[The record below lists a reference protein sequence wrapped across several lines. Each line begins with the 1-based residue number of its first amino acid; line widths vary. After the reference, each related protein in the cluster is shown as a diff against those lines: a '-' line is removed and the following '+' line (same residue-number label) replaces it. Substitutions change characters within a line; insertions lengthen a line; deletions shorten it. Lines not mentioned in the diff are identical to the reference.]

1 MHENDDPYP
10 VEQLAQAASKL
21 RSPTA
26 TKGSLFLCLAFGQ
39 NIPLYAMPA
48 DSTSNSTHLVYVGT

>member
-1 MHENDDPYP
+1 MHENDNPYP

-21 RSPTA
+21 RSPTD

-39 NIPLYAMPA
+39 NIPLHVLLA
-48 DSTSNSTHLVYVGT
+48 DSTSNSTHLVDVGR